1 MSDVNERQ
9 AISKISSSK
18 PIAKPV
24 IENQLLMQKPKLSF
38 PIKKKLK
45 NSENERYPI
54 PVKRVK
60 DNLKA
65 AADAE
70 KMFKLLFK

>member
-1 MSDVNERQ
+1 VNQ
-9 AISKISSSK
+9 GLPNCLAFQQSK

-24 IENQLLMQKPKLSF
+24 IEDQLSIQKSKLSF
-38 PIKKKLK
+38 PIKEKSK
-45 NSENERYPI
+45 NSENERYTI
-54 PVKRVK
+54 PVRKVK